1 MATIPQPVA
10 PADDASPLVRIR
22 SLLPG
27 LARAEQRVA
36 QVVLESPAAVAHRS
50 ITEVAD
56 SAGTSETTVT
66 RFCKAIGV
74 GGYPELR
81 LALAAATAGPLA
93 MQERELGGEIEPGDD
108 LSTVARKVAFAD
120 ARAID
125 ETADQLDTVALAAV
139 VEAVLGAGRV
149 QVYGVGASGLVAADF
164 QHKLC
169 RIGRLALAWPDPHAA
184 LTAAAV
190 LRPGDVAIGVSHT
203 GSTTDTVDFLAEA
216 GRRGATTV
224 ALTNY
229 PRSAI
234 TEVARHVITTA
245 ARETS
250 FRTGAM
256 ASRIAALT
264 VLDSVYVAVARRMP
278 ERSQAA
284 LAAGE
289 DAVRGR
295 RLLGRPDGRRKPLR
309 SL

>member
-1 MATIPQPVA
+1 M
-10 PADDASPLVRIR
+10 SPLVRIR

-36 QVVLESPAAVAHRS
+36 QVVLSSPAAVAHRS

-93 MQERELGGEIEPGDD
+93 EQERELGEEIVPGDD
-108 LSTVARKVAFAD
+108 LARVARKVAFAD
-120 ARAID
+120 ARAIE
-125 ETADQLDTVALAAV
+125 ETAGQLDIETLAAV
-139 VEAVLGAGRV
+139 VDALVGARRV
-149 QVYGVGASGLVAADF
+149 DLYGVGVSGLVAADF
-164 QHKLC
+164 HHKLS
-169 RIGRLALAWPDPHAA
+169 RIGRLSLVWNDPHAA
-184 LTAAAV
+184 LTAAAM
-190 LRPGDVAIGVSHT
+190 LRSGDVAIGISHT
-203 GSTTDTVDFLAEA
+203 GSTADTIDFLAEA
-216 GRRGATTV
+216 ARHGATTV

-229 PRSAI
+229 PRSAVA
-234 TEVARHVITTA
+234 EVAQHVITTA

-256 ASRIAALT
+256 ASRVVALT
-264 VLDSVYVAVARRMP
+264 VLDSIYVGVARRLDDA
-278 ERSQAA
+278 RDVI
-284 LAAGE
+284 AAGDE
-289 DAVRGR
+289 AVRSR

-309 SL
+309 GA

>member
-1 MATIPQPVA
+1 MTSVPQAALPVE
-10 PADDASPLVRIR
+10 DLSPMVRIR

-36 QVVLESPAAVAHRS
+36 QVVLDSPAAVAHRS

-56 SAGTSETTVT
+56 LAGTSETTVT

-81 LALAAATAGPLA
+81 LALAAATAGPSA
-93 MQERELGGEIEPGDD
+93 VREREMGGEIEPGDD
-108 LSTVARKVAFAD
+108 LARVARKVAFAD
-120 ARAID
+120 ARAIE
-125 ETADQLDTVALAAV
+125 ETVEQLDIVALAAV
-139 VEAVLGAGRV
+139 VDALTVAPRADL
-149 QVYGVGASGLVAADF
+149 YGVGASGLVAADF
-164 QHKLC
+164 QHKLN
-169 RIGRLALAWPDPHAA
+169 RIGRVALSWSDPHAA

-190 LRPGDVAIGVSHT
+190 LQPGDVAVGVSHT

-216 GRRGATTV
+216 ARRGAVTV
-224 ALTNY
+224 AVTNY

-234 TEVARHVITTA
+234 TEVATHVITTA

-256 ASRIAALT
+256 ASRIAAIT
-264 VLDSVYVAVARRMP
+264 VLDSVYVAVARRLA
-278 ERSQAA
+278 EQSRTA

-289 DAVRGR
+289 EAVRSR
-295 RLLGRPDGRRKPLR
+295 RLVGRPDGRRKALR
-309 SL
+309 GL